1 MRGTIAVVLLEAEQE
16 QLLGTLVEASRSV
29 ADRSERIFSLCK
41 LGGGSTVGGL
51 GLPQE
56 GLPVEAD
63 DIYFFAQA
71 GLVRIMSDKKSLTRF
86 RVTPE
91 GESHYE
97 AMKTRAGEPVREVE
111 DDVRSFLDSEPFRT
125 RYDAAYR
132 SFAVAERLLWGP
144 DSHDRL
150 TAVGHHA
157 REALQ
162 EFATALVERN
172 QPPKVNPSPTATFDR
187 LSVVV
192 NMRRPQLG
200 EGRSKFLDALFDYWR
215 EVNNIVQRQAH
226 GGQKE
231 GEPLVWEDAR
241 RVVLHTAVVMV
252 EVARTLDPLGPSI

>member
-1 MRGTIAVVLLEAEQE
+1 VLLEAEQE
-16 QLLGTLVEASRSV
+16 QLLGTLVEASRTV
-29 ADRSERIFSLCK
+29 ADRNKREFFLMLLEQGALVS
-41 LGGGSTVGGL
+41 GGG
-51 GLPQE
+51 LPHD
-56 GLPVEAD
+56 GPMVAD
-63 DIYFFAQA
+63 GDIEVLAAA
-71 GLVRIMSDKKSLTRF
+71 GLLRIIEQGQGLTRF
-86 RVTPE
+86 RVAPA
-91 GESHYE
+91 GERYYA

-111 DDVRSFLDSEPFRT
+111 DDVRSYLDSEPFRT

-215 EVNNIVQRQAH
+215 EVNNIVQRQEH

-231 GEPLVWEDAR
+231 GEPLMWEDAR